1 MADAWGLGGGLMVGF
16 ASSLHCIGMCG
27 GIALM
32 LGKPASEHRE
42 HPVYSALAPHLG
54 RIAAYMVLGGFAGAM
69 GALALAGLGGT
80 AGHLF
85 LRWAGAMTLAWIG
98 FSMLGLM
105 PTPAVVGRMVLAHAP
120 AIGTAKALRAPPQL
134 RGLAIGFGWGLM
146 PCGMVYGALLYAA
159 FSGSVLGGVSVM
171 AGFGLGTVPA
181 LLLVHS
187 GSTGLAAL
195 ARRPALRS
203 AAALLILLAAALS
216 LLVGESSL
224 LALCGWG

>member
-1 MADAWGLGGGLMVGF
+1 
-16 ASSLHCIGMCG
+16 
-27 GIALM
+27 M
-32 LGKPASEHRE
+32 LGNPASDHRQ
-42 HPVYSALAPHLG
+42 HRLYNALAPHLG
-54 RIAAYMVLGGFAGAM
+54 RITAYMLLGGGAGAM

-105 PTPAVVGRMVLAHAP
+105 PTPAVVGRMMLAHAP
-120 AIGTAKALRAPPQL
+120 AFGTARAVRTPPQL

-159 FSGSVLGGVSVM
+159 FSGSVLGGISVM
-171 AGFGLGTVPA
+171 AGFGLGTIPA

-187 GSTGLAAL
+187 GSAGLSAL
-195 ARRPALRS
+195 ARRPALR
-203 AAALLILLAAALS
+203 ALAALLILLAAALS

-224 LALCGWG
+224 LALCGLG